1 MMLMVLAVISLSALS
16 LSSGREVCEE
26 IGLVT
31 WQERNDN
38 NVVCYNSSDQSHY
51 YVISLKSSE
60 VRKMPDVYII
70 LSVLY
75 IAVASLSYVRRG
87 QL

>member
-1 MMLMVLAVISLSALS
+1 MMLMVLAVISLSAVS

-31 WQERNDN
+31 WEKRNDN

-51 YVISLKSSE
+51 YVTSLKSSE